1 MSELQSPELFDGPG
15 GGSWSGG
22 FGTDDAGRIIWLHG
36 EFDDHAWRRAAACR
50 DLDPG
55 LFFPVGFTGA
65 AAQQIAE
72 AKAVCRGCPVRLAC
86 LQFALVSTQEC
97 GVWGGYDEEERRVL
111 RRQWRELGRPLQ
123 MPRAPSSDPTGAV
136 GPSSV
141 TGAAV
146 GAGADRMPAP
156 GRTTGGPWGGPGN
169 SSQN

>member
-50 DLDPG
+50 
-55 LFFPVGFTGA
+55 
-65 AAQQIAE
+65 
-72 AKAVCRGCPVRLAC
+72 GCPVRLAC
-86 LQFALVSTQEC
+86 LQFALVSNQEC

>member
-86 LQFALVSTQEC
+86 LQFALVSNQEC
-97 GVWGGYDEEERRVL
+97 GVWGGYDGCCVGSGASSAGPCRCPGPRRPT
-111 RRQWRELGRPLQ
+111 RPE
-123 MPRAPSSDPTGAV
+123 PSA
-136 GPSSV
+136 
-141 TGAAV
+141 
-146 GAGADRMPAP
+146 RH
-156 GRTTGGPWGGPGN
+156 R
-169 SSQN
+169 